1 LSEVTAIAHPNFAL
15 IKYWGKTDSVNNI
28 PAMSSISLTVDTL
41 VSTTKISQQSEMQEN
56 IWELNGER
64 QPDLGQ
70 LLPTL
75 DYLSKVGKVNE
86 PCLIQSDNNF
96 PTAAGLASS
105 ASGIASIVV
114 AYNSLF
120 DLGLTNQQMVKAS
133 MLGSGSAPRSL
144 FPGLVLLDIENQ
156 CDCHTLAE
164 PNQWP
169 LSVIVC
175 ITDDQRKTVS
185 SREGMEISRKTSPL
199 YNSWLKANTHYIK
212 QAREAINAKNLSALG
227 QISEENC
234 KQMHEVMKTSN
245 PSINYMTNKTIDCI
259 NEVVSIRKSG
269 FDLFYTVD
277 AGPQVK
283 IICKTEDNHFIQERV
298 SNLPSVSQTLV
309 SNIGYGARVTHEG

>member
-15 IKYWGKTDSVNNI
+15 IKYWGKTDSIHNI

-41 VSTTKISQQSEMQEN
+41 TSTTKISQQPEMQEN

-75 DYLSKVGKVNE
+75 DYLSKVGEVRE

-105 ASGIASIVV
+105 ASGVASIVV
-114 AYNSLF
+114 AYNRLF
-120 DLGLTNQQMVKAS
+120 DLGLTNQQMAKAA

-144 FPGLVLLDIENQ
+144 FSGLVLLDIENQ
-156 CDCHTLAE
+156 FECQTLAE

-175 ITDDQRKTVS
+175 ITDEQRKIMS

-199 YNSWLKANTHYIK
+199 YEPWLKANTNYIK
-212 QAREAINAKNLSALG
+212 QAREAINAKDLRVLG
-227 QISEENC
+227 QVAEENC

-259 NEVVSIRKSG
+259 NEVESIRKSG

-283 IICKTEDNHFIQERV
+283 IICKLEDNHLIQERV
-298 SNLPSVSQTLV
+298 SSLPSVRQMLV
-309 SNIGYGARVTHEG
+309 ANIGYGARVTNEG

>member
-15 IKYWGKTDSVNNI
+15 IKYWGKADSIQNI

-41 VSTTKISQQSEMQEN
+41 ASTTQISQQPEVQEN

-64 QPDLGQ
+64 QSDLGQ
-70 LLPTL
+70 ILPTL
-75 DYLSKVGKVNE
+75 DYLSEVGEVKE

-105 ASGIASIVV
+105 ASGVASIVV
-114 AYNSLF
+114 AYNRFF
-120 DLGLTNQQMVKAS
+120 DLGLTNKQMTKAA

-144 FPGLVLLDIENQ
+144 LSGLVLLDVENQ
-156 CDCHTLAE
+156 FDCQTLAE

-169 LSVIVC
+169 LSVVVC
-175 ITDDQRKTVS
+175 ITDDKRKTVS

-199 YNSWLKANTHYIK
+199 YESWLKVNASHIE
-212 QAREAINAKNLSALG
+212 QAKKAINERNLRALG
-227 QISEENC
+227 QVSEESC
-234 KQMHEVMKTSN
+234 KQMHEVMRTSN

-259 NEVVSIRKSG
+259 NAIEGIRSSG
-269 FDLFYTVD
+269 FDLFHTVD

-283 IICKTEDNHFIQERV
+283 IICKTEDSGLIQKRI
-298 SNLPSVSQTLV
+298 SSLSSVRQTLV
-309 SNIGYGARVTHEG
+309 ANIGYGARVINEG